1 MNNSISFAQMIFD
14 KINPPKTEKITSLLN
29 ILFKIGTSA
38 SGNRNHAGRPGQVG
52 GSSPYSGSM
61 IGKPATKEGGRVL
74 GVWREVKVTEKQVR
88 VKNKKGVPVID
99 PATGKQKIKTVYKFS
114 QMNGKPLPKYMDGYS
129 WRPNMVEKY
138 WLELKNKND
147 KSNPKCLGT
156 GLVLGVEKN
165 KTQCAMFRNPDGT
178 KGSKTVKD
186 FKKCHV
192 LDRDF
197 EKVNDMNERN
207 RVSKNKDVRETADLA
222 KLIMASG
229 IRVGGQ
235 EDKNAASRSLT
246 SRKIGEEVFGASTLL
261 GKHVVIEKGSVFL
274 RFPAKSG
281 ERYDY
286 EITNKEVEKMILARA
301 KKAGANGNLFDQNAV
316 GNQRA
321 LAYMKTLHPVKPTNK
336 VFRDVVANRIARKKI
351 ESMLKT
357 MPKPP
362 NLTQK
367 EFNKACLEVGKT
379 VGIVL
384 GHEVSVPI
392 YKTVFDKVK
401 GKVVF
406 VKEMNKKTNKMEK
419 VKTGRSEI
427 KVNPAT
433 SVKSYIDPLE
443 FKVFGEFT
451 YGEK

>member
-1 MNNSISFAQMIFD
+1 MNNSISFFQMVFD
-14 KINPPKTEKITSLLN
+14 KINHPKTEKTIPLLD
-29 ILFKIGTSA
+29 ILLKVGNA
-38 SGNRNHAGRPGQVG
+38 RSGNRGHAGRFGQVG
-52 GSSPYSGSM
+52 GSM
-61 IGKPATKEGGRVL
+61 TGKRGKGGI

-88 VKNKKGVPVID
+88 VKNKKGIPVID
-99 PATGKQKIKTVYKFS
+99 PKTGKQKIKTVYKFT

-138 WLELKNKND
+138 WLEVK
-147 KSNPKCLGT
+147 NPKDLENIKVLGS

-165 KTQCAMFRNPDGT
+165 KVQCAMFRNPDGT
-178 KGSKTVKD
+178 KGSKTVKN

-207 RVSKNKDVRETADLA
+207 RKSKNKDVRETADLA

-235 EDKNAASRSLT
+235 EEKNAASRSTT

-281 ERYDY
+281 ERYNY
-286 EITNKEVEKMILARA
+286 EITNKEVEKMILDRA
-301 KKAGANGNLFDQNAV
+301 KKAGTNGNLFDQNAV

-321 LAYMKTLHPVKPTNK
+321 LTYMKTLHPVKPTNK

-379 VGIVL
+379 VGAVL

-401 GKVVF
+401 GKTVF
-406 VKEMNKKTNKMEK
+406 VKVMNKETKKLEK
-419 VKTGRSEI
+419 VKTGKFEI
-427 KVNPAT
+427 KVNPTT

-443 FKVFGEFT
+443 FKVFGDFT
-451 YGEK
+451 FGEK